1 MARRRTQKKALPP
14 RRKRMKREARL
25 QSASHWI
32 PTYAGKNLL
41 VRGYARWFGVDL
53 LCAVKELRM
62 LGVEVSADY
71 EAKLRAT
78 MQARQ
83 SRRWPAP
90 QAEQEPWPL
99 ECDEFH
105 AFIAGYTSG
114 GFSYGI
120 TWEEWERMEAAE
132 RGQATDRC
140 R

>member
-1 MARRRTQKKALPP
+1 MMAPQRKQKKTLPP

-25 QSASHWI
+25 QSAGHWI
-32 PTYAGKNLL
+32 PRYTGKNL
-41 VRGYARWFGVDL
+41 VRGYARRFRVDL

-71 EAKLRAT
+71 EAKLNTT

-83 SRRWPAP
+83 SKRRPAP
-90 QAEQEPWPL
+90 QAEQEPWPF

-105 AFIAGYTSG
+105 AFVEGYTSG
-114 GFSYGI
+114 GFPYGI

-132 RGQATDRC
+132 RDQTTDGGR
-140 R
+140 